1 MLVLTLWTP
10 VWRLKE
16 WKKNKC
22 HILVKAICSRLVVI
36 IWCADVPTQLEAL
49 VVPVTS
55 SHPGAMPRVVT

>member
-1 MLVLTLWTP
+1 M
-10 VWRLKE
+10 WRLKE